1 MWRPLGTIRVPWW
14 IYASPN
20 EMIIGLPIGTVY
32 RNNSSL
38 ALLHQ
43 SSTNPSIHRADA
55 TCGQCTRESRPIGW
69 HKLSQVPSGM
79 ANDSQEVIHD
89 VSFDLRW
96 QLSGT
101 AYPQHL
107 RTWMSVIA
115 RKADQSQLGPNVTA
129 AESSS
134 WGSTQWPINLNS
146 WMNLQMPVGRPI
158 LK

>member
-1 MWRPLGTIRVPWW
+1 
-14 IYASPN
+14 
-20 EMIIGLPIGTVY
+20 
-32 RNNSSL
+32 
-38 ALLHQ
+38 
-43 SSTNPSIHRADA
+43 
-55 TCGQCTRESRPIGW
+55 
-69 HKLSQVPSGM
+69 M

-107 RTWMSVIA
+107 QTWMSVIA

-134 WGSTQWPINLNS
+134 
-146 WMNLQMPVGRPI
+146 
-158 LK
+158 